1 MVFGV
6 NKSTSYK
13 EQESKNYTPE
23 GTDTERISLTDG
35 ELATKT
41 EGHEA

>member
-23 GTDTERISLTDG
+23 GTDTERISLTVGALD
-35 ELATKT
+35 TKS
-41 EGHEA
+41 EVHEA